1 MKSLD
6 FILQD
11 VFDII
16 KIIAIPVI
24 GFFLY
29 QFYMSVIALKKSVDK
44 LIVQMQ
50 CRETYCTEKHKEI
63 GEHLCRHDNGI
74 DEMKALTKRFACT
87 SSIVV
92 CMENARLSDR
102 GMETSA

>member
-11 VFDII
+11 VFDVI

-29 QFYMSVIALKKSVDK
+29 QFYIGVIALKKSVDK
-44 LIVQMQ
+44 LIIQMQ

-63 GEHLCRHDNGI
+63 GDHLCRHDTEM
-74 DEMKALTKRFACT
+74 DEMRVTLGDHGQRISK
-87 SSIVV
+87 V
-92 CMENARLSDR
+92 EGQLSK
-102 GMETSA
+102 

>member
-11 VFDII
+11 VFDVI

-29 QFYMSVIALKKSVDK
+29 QFDIGVIALKKSVDK
-44 LIVQMQ
+44 LIIQMQ

-63 GEHLCRHDNGI
+63 GDHLCRHDTGI
-74 DEMKALTKRFACT
+74 DEMKATLGDHGERISK
-87 SSIVV
+87 V
-92 CMENARLSDR
+92 EGQLSK
-102 GMETSA
+102 

>member
-1 MKSLD
+1 MKPLD

-11 VFDII
+11 VFDVI

-29 QFYMSVIALKKSVDK
+29 QFYIGVIALKKSVDK
-44 LIVQMQ
+44 LIIQMQ

-63 GEHLCRHDNGI
+63 GEHLCRHDTGI
-74 DEMKALTKRFACT
+74 EEMKVT
-87 SSIVV
+87 
-92 CMENARLSDR
+92 LSDHGER
-102 GMETSA
+102 ISKVEGQLSK

>member
-1 MKSLD
+1 MKETE

-11 VFDII
+11 VFDVI

-29 QFYMSVIALKKSVDK
+29 QFFNGVVSLIKSVDK
-44 LIVQMQ
+44 LIIQMQ

-63 GEHLCRHDNGI
+63 GEHLCRHDTGI
-74 DEMKALTKRFACT
+74 EEMKVTLGDHGERISK
-87 SSIVV
+87 V
-92 CMENARLSDR
+92 EGKLSK
-102 GMETSA
+102 

>member
-29 QFYMSVIALKKSVDK
+29 QFYMSVIGLKKSVDK

-50 CRETYCTEKHKEI
+50 CRETYCTEKHK
-63 GEHLCRHDNGI
+63 
-74 DEMKALTKRFACT
+74 
-87 SSIVV
+87 
-92 CMENARLSDR
+92 
-102 GMETSA
+102 

>member
-1 MKSLD
+1 MKPLD

-29 QFYMSVIALKKSVDK
+29 QFYIGVVALKKSVDK
-44 LIVQMQ
+44 LIIQMQ

-63 GEHLCRHDNGI
+63 GEYLCRHDTGI
-74 DEMKALTKRFACT
+74 DEMKATLGDHGERISK
-87 SSIVV
+87 V
-92 CMENARLSDR
+92 EGQLSK
-102 GMETSA
+102 

>member
-1 MKSLD
+1 MKPID

-11 VFDII
+11 VFDVI

-29 QFYMSVIALKKSVDK
+29 QFYIGVIALRKSVDK

-63 GEHLCRHDNGI
+63 GEHLCRHDTGI
-74 DEMKALTKRFACT
+74 YEIKVTLGDHGERISK
-87 SSIVV
+87 V
-92 CMENARLSDR
+92 EGQLSK
-102 GMETSA
+102 

>member
-11 VFDII
+11 VFDVI

-29 QFYMSVIALKKSVDK
+29 QFYIGVIALKKSVDK
-44 LIVQMQ
+44 LIIQMQ
-50 CRETYCTEKHKEI
+50 CRETYCTEKHREI
-63 GEHLCRHDNGI
+63 EDHLCRHDTGI
-74 DEMKALTKRFACT
+74 DEMKATLGDHGERISK
-87 SSIVV
+87 V
-92 CMENARLSDR
+92 EGQLSK
-102 GMETSA
+102 

>member
-11 VFDII
+11 VFDVI

-29 QFYMSVIALKKSVDK
+29 QFYIGVIALRKSVDK
-44 LIVQMQ
+44 LIIQMQ

-63 GEHLCRHDNGI
+63 GDHLCRHDTGI
-74 DEMKALTKRFACT
+74 DEIKVTLGDHGERISK
-87 SSIVV
+87 V
-92 CMENARLSDR
+92 EGQLSK
-102 GMETSA
+102 

>member
-11 VFDII
+11 VFDVI

-29 QFYMSVIALKKSVDK
+29 QFYIGVIALRKSVDK

-63 GEHLCRHDNGI
+63 GEHLCRYDTGI
-74 DEMKALTKRFACT
+74 DEIKTTLGDHGERISK
-87 SSIVV
+87 V
-92 CMENARLSDR
+92 EGQLSK
-102 GMETSA
+102 

>member
-11 VFDII
+11 VFDVI

-29 QFYMSVIALKKSVDK
+29 QFYIGVIALKKSVDK
-44 LIVQMQ
+44 LIIQMQ

-63 GEHLCRHDNGI
+63 GDHLCRHDTGI
-74 DEMKALTKRFACT
+74 DEMKAT
-87 SSIVV
+87 
-92 CMENARLSDR
+92 LSDHGER
-102 GMETSA
+102 ISKVEGQLSK

>member
-1 MKSLD
+1 MKVTE

-11 VFDII
+11 VFDVI

-29 QFYMSVIALKKSVDK
+29 QFFNGVVSLIKSVDK
-44 LIVQMQ
+44 LIIQMQ

-63 GEHLCRHDNGI
+63 GEHLCRHDTGI
-74 DEMKALTKRFACT
+74 EEMKVTLGDHGERISK
-87 SSIVV
+87 V
-92 CMENARLSDR
+92 EGKLSK
-102 GMETSA
+102 

>member
-1 MKSLD
+1 MKPID

-74 DEMKALTKRFACT
+74 DEMKATLGDHGERISK
-87 SSIVV
+87 V
-92 CMENARLSDR
+92 EGQLSK
-102 GMETSA
+102 

>member
-1 MKSLD
+1 MKPLD

-29 QFYMSVIALKKSVDK
+29 QFYIGVIALKKSVDK
-44 LIVQMQ
+44 LIIQMQ

-63 GEHLCRHDNGI
+63 GEHLCRHDLGI
-74 DEMKALTKRFACT
+74 EEIKVTLGDHGERISK
-87 SSIVV
+87 V
-92 CMENARLSDR
+92 EGQLSK
-102 GMETSA
+102 

>member
-1 MKSLD
+1 MKETE

-11 VFDII
+11 VFDVI

-29 QFYMSVIALKKSVDK
+29 QFYIGVIALKKSVDK

-50 CRETYCTEKHKEI
+50 CRETYCTEKHREI
-63 GEHLCRHDNGI
+63 GEHLLRHDAGI
-74 DEMKALTKRFACT
+74 EEMKVTLGDHGERISK
-87 SSIVV
+87 V
-92 CMENARLSDR
+92 EGQLSK
-102 GMETSA
+102 

>member
-1 MKSLD
+1 MNPID

-29 QFYMSVIALKKSVDK
+29 QFYTGVTSLKKSVDK

-63 GEHLCRHDNGI
+63 GDHLCRHDTGI
-74 DEMKALTKRFACT
+74 DEMKATLGDHGERISK
-87 SSIVV
+87 V
-92 CMENARLSDR
+92 EGQLSK
-102 GMETSA
+102 

>member
-1 MKSLD
+1 MKPLD

-11 VFDII
+11 VFDVI

-50 CRETYCTEKHKEI
+50 CRET
-63 GEHLCRHDNGI
+63 
-74 DEMKALTKRFACT
+74 
-87 SSIVV
+87 
-92 CMENARLSDR
+92 
-102 GMETSA
+102 